1 MIPGIVKEG
10 KFNTGPSIQPVEFKN
25 TELPDIIELQNI
37 KQVYEDRPPIIKGFN
52 LLIEDKPNQGQ
63 FVVILGASGCGKSTI
78 LRYIA
83 GLQNPTEGRVLI
95 YGKERTPKDRVGMV
109 FQRYSSFPWKSV
121 LDNVALGLEYQ
132 GIPVR
137 ERRERAMEMI
147 KKVGL
152 EGHEDKYAQYPTLSG
167 GQLQRVA
174 IARSLLYESK
184 ILLMDEPFGALDIET
199 RLQMQDL
206 LAKIWVEIHPTVV
219 FVTHDIPE
227 AVYLGDDIYVMGRN
241 PGNIKQMFSSPLPFA
256 RDKSMKRDRKFID
269 KVNEIEDY
277 MLTVGAAPPS
287 V

>member
-1 MIPGIVKEG
+1 MVIPGTVK
-10 KFNTGPSIQPVEFKN
+10 GPGEQPVQFTN
-25 TELPDIIELQNI
+25 TELPDIIELKEI
-37 KQVYEDRPPIIKGFN
+37 KQVYGNRPPIIKGFN

-63 FVVILGASGCGKSTI
+63 FIVLLGASGCGKSTI

-83 GLQNPTEGRVLI
+83 GLQQPTEGKVLI

-109 FQRYSSFPWKSV
+109 FQQYSSFPWMSV
-121 LDNVALGLEYQ
+121 LDNVALGLQYQ
-132 GIPVR
+132 DVPKR

-147 KKVGL
+147 VKVGL

-174 IARSLLYESK
+174 IARSLLYERK

-241 PGNIKQMFSSPLPFA
+241 PGNIKKMFVSPLPFV
-256 RDKSMKRDRKFID
+256 RNKGMKRETKFINM
-269 KVNEIEDY
+269 VNEIEDY
-277 MLTVGAAPPS
+277 MLAVGAAPTPIVS
-287 V
+287 

>member
-1 MIPGIVKEG
+1 MIPGTVKSG
-10 KFNTGPSIQPVEFKN
+10 QFNDPSVQPVQFTN
-25 TELPDIIELQNI
+25 TALPDIIELQNI
-37 KQVYEDRPPIIKGFN
+37 KQVYEDKPPIIKGFN

-83 GLQNPTEGRVLI
+83 GLQKPTEGRVLI

-109 FQRYSSFPWKSV
+109 FQQYSSFPWMSV

-132 GIPVR
+132 GVPVK
-137 ERRERAMEMI
+137 ERRERAMDMI
-147 KKVGL
+147 VRVGL
-152 EGHEDKYAQYPTLSG
+152 EGHEHKYAQYPTLSG

-241 PGNIKQMFSSPLPFA
+241 PGNIKKMFVSPLPFA
-256 RDKSMKRDRKFID
+256 RDKSMKRDLKFIN

-277 MLTVGAAPPS
+277 MLSVGAAPS
-287 V
+287 AII